1 MLVDVDDSGDWWR
14 RKVLDDVD
22 DGGECWRRKVLD
34 EGDDIMKLDVD
45 GVGEGRC

>member
-1 MLVDVDDSGDWWR
+1 M
-14 RKVLDDVD
+14 LDDGVI
-22 DGGECWRRKVLD
+22 GGECWRRKVLD

>member
-1 MLVDVDDSGDWWR
+1 MLVDVDDSGDW
-14 RKVLDDVD
+14 
-22 DGGECWRRKVLD
+22 WRRKVLD

>member
-1 MLVDVDDSGDWWR
+1 MLDYI
-14 RKVLDDVD
+14 D